1 MYCCVGKQYKSGLE
15 ILFEI
20 PHTFS
25 SSLSFVTSRH
35 VRRLGHGK
43 KPSLQNKSV
52 RGRVNR
58 FDGFVQAVAK
68 KHVLLYNIS
77 KTAFD
82 TDDDNTDK
90 TKVRLLLIRTFRDCK
105 LDGRTAQ
112 EPGSWENFP
121 GL

>member
-15 ILFEI
+15 ILFAI

-25 SSLSFVTSRH
+25 STLSLVTSRH
-35 VRRLGHGK
+35 VRRLWHGK

-52 RGRVNR
+52 RARLTGLM
-58 FDGFVQAVAK
+58 ALYK
-68 KHVLLYNIS
+68 LLQRNTFFCIS

-90 TKVRLLLIRTFRDCK
+90 TKVSLLLIRTFRDCK
-105 LDGRTAQ
+105 LDGRTAE